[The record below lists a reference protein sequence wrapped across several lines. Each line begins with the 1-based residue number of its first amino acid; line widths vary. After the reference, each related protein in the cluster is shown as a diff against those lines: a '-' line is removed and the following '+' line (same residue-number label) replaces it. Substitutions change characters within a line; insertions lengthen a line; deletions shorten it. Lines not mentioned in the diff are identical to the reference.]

1 VDLAADLVDA
11 TTDPGDDTGHP
22 SRRFVA
28 DRFEGIGGAR
38 TERPRRR
45 RNAFFHLGATSVLDR
60 DRGLQLVVALLA
72 IVALAVAAATL
83 DSTVMPEDGSGSGGE
98 DGGGPGSGT
107 TEHTTTPDPVDEN
120 SPYIDASADCLPF
133 LREPPAL
140 LAGLLL
146 FVGLFVA
153 TYRWTNSRVAGV
165 AICGAVGLPVGL
177 VWGVLAVCSPES
189 AGRVVTSTAT
199 PGGAATNGTGGGA
212 GGSEGLGG
220 GAEALSS
227 PTLLVALFVLVALLV
242 VVVALLSLG
251 TDRGGAAG
259 EAPDAEPPEED
270 PAAVGR
276 VAGSAADRIDAA
288 DVDADNEVYRA
299 WTRMTTALDVD
310 SPATTTPREFQR
322 AAVEAG
328 MDRRDVAA
336 LTELFE
342 SVRYGG
348 LDPTDEQE
356 RAAVETLR
364 RIEAG
369 DGGD

>member
-1 VDLAADLVDA
+1 M
-11 TTDPGDDTGHP
+11 
-22 SRRFVA
+22 
-28 DRFEGIGGAR
+28 
-38 TERPRRR
+38 PRRR
-45 RNAFFHLGATSVLDR
+45 RNAFFHLGATSVVDR
-60 DRGLQLVVALLA
+60 ERGLQLVVALLA

-83 DSTVMPEDGSGSGGE
+83 DSTVMPEGGSGSGGE

-107 TEHTTTPDPVDEN
+107 RELTTTPYPVDEN
-120 SPYIDASADCLPF
+120 STYIDASDNCLPF

-140 LAGLLL
+140 LTGLLL

-153 TYRWTNSRVAGV
+153 TYRSTKSRVAGA

-177 VWGVLAVCSPES
+177 VWGVLAFCSSES
-189 AGRVVTSTAT
+189 AGRVVTSTST
-199 PGGAATNGTGGGA
+199 PGGTATNGTGGGA
-212 GGSEGLGG
+212 GGSGGLGG

-227 PTLLVALFVLVALLV
+227 PPLLFALFVLVALLV
-242 VVVALLSLG
+242 VVVAVLSLG

-259 EAPDAEPPEED
+259 EAPEAEPPEED
-270 PAAVGR
+270 PAEAVGR
-276 VAGSAADRIDAA
+276 VAGSAADRIDVA

-299 WTRMTTALDVD
+299 WTRMTAALDVD
-310 SPATTTPREFQR
+310 SPETTTPREFQG

-369 DGGD
+369 YGGD